1 MTKLDKENFDKN
13 VPLPIEFNDAHA
25 AVRGFANSTVASSL
39 VLSAG
44 MNPRLYSISKI

>member
-25 AVRGFANSTVASSL
+25 AVVDL
-39 VLSAG
+39 QIVL
-44 MNPRLYSISKI
+44 